1 MNMKK
6 PIIIFISLTFLISIG
21 LYAKQ
26 KLYDAKHRLEI
37 ARSEIQ
43 DLKEGNKLKE
53 GDIIF
58 QTSISQQSKAIQLAT
73 DSKYSHCGIIFKNNE
88 KYYVYEAIQPVKQTP
103 LDKWIERGK
112 DGKFV
117 IKRLIYGDRILT
129 ADIIEK
135 MKIIGQEFKGKNY
148 DSTFEWSDEKIYC
161 SELIWKIYKRSTGL
175 EIGELQKLREFDL
188 TDNDVKKMMKK
199 RYGDII
205 PLDETVISPA
215 SIFKSEL
222 LETIKSN

>member
-1 MNMKK
+1 MKK
-6 PIIIFISLTFLISIG
+6 LTIIIISLTFLICSG
-21 LYAKQ
+21 FYAKR
-26 KLYDAKHRLEI
+26 KLYDSKYSLEI
-37 ARSEIQ
+37 ARTEIQ
-43 DLKEGNKLKE
+43 DLKENNKLKE

-58 QTSISQQSKAIQLAT
+58 QTSLSRQSKAIQLAT
-73 DSKYSHCGIIFKNNE
+73 DSKYSHCGIIFKNKG

-103 LDKWIERGK
+103 LDKWILRGK

-117 IKRLIYGDRILT
+117 IKRLVNGDRILT
-129 ADIIEK
+129 SDIIKK
-135 MKIIGQEFKGKNY
+135 MKDIGQEFKGKNY
-148 DSTFEWSDEKIYC
+148 DSTFEWSDENIYC
-161 SELIWKIYKRSTGL
+161 SELVWKIYKRSTGL

-188 TDNDVKKMMKK
+188 TDSDVKKMMKK

-222 LETIKSN
+222 LETVKSY

>member
-6 PIIIFISLTFLISIG
+6 PIIIFISLTFLIWIG

-117 IKRLIYGDRILT
+117 IKRLINGDRILT

-199 RYGDII
+199 RYSDII

-222 LETIKSN
+222 LETVKSN

>member
-1 MNMKK
+1 MKK
-6 PIIIFISLTFLISIG
+6 LIIIFISLTFLIWAG
-21 LYAKQ
+21 FYAKR
-26 KLYDAKHRLEI
+26 KLYDSKHSLEI

-43 DLKEGNKLKE
+43 DLKENNKLKD

-58 QTSISQQSKAIQLAT
+58 QTSLSLQSKAIQLAT
-73 DSKYSHCGIIFKNNE
+73 DSKYSHCGIIFKNKE

-103 LDKWIERGK
+103 LDEWIERGK

-117 IKRLIYGDRILT
+117 IKRLINGDQILT
-129 ADIIEK
+129 ADKIEK
-135 MKIIGQEFKGKNY
+135 MKQIGQEFKGKNY

-188 TDNDVKKMMKK
+188 TDSDVKKMMKK